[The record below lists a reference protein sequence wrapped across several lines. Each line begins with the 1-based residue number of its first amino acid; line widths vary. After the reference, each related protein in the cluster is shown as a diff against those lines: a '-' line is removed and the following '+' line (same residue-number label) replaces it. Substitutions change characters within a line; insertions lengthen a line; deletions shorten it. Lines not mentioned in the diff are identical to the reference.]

1 MKTQHCTALALA
13 AFALAG
19 GGSEAS
25 AQALST
31 LYALTNFAGMA
42 GGYGNVDGIGSAER
56 SQNES

>member
-13 AFALAG
+13 AFAFAG

-56 SQNES
+56 S